1 MDTTR
6 IDWERAE
13 LVCGRL
19 LAVRAR
25 SAYPYNNRAAL
36 PQSFIPVEIT
46 QDPLVHSRFLFGTCH
61 YMRGTIKSDYAV
73 KMLIELFG
81 IVPQLF
87 NPFEASRMEFAT
99 VRGHLHDMIAYQSE
113 QISAS
118 WIENSRRM
126 VRHWKGD
133 PRNIFVGL
141 NNPDA
146 LYLRVTNK
154 VIDGDKPA
162 TEDSPHWGFLGF
174 QKKMASML
182 AYFLMDAGLVPDT
195 VISPPVDFHLLR
207 VMLATG
213 IIKTDLKTDTKLRYE
228 HLTPYGIAVLEK
240 YCRVH
245 MVKMVDL
252 ADALWLLSGV
262 LCSRAPGNKSVGR
275 RKGKEMPKGRPTPA
289 ILDWN
294 NPDTIQQYNRACGS
308 CPIEALCSLSVL
320 SGTYYESGAF
330 TLLPR
335 GRPLQLFSSLP
346 QLMRPKRGAS

>member
-19 LAVRAR
+19 LAVRAQH
-25 SAYPYNNRAAL
+25 AYPYNKKSAL
-36 PQSFIPVEIT
+36 PQSFIPTRIT
-46 QDPLVHSRFLFGTCH
+46 EDPLVHSRFLFGTCH

-73 KMLIELFG
+73 KKLVELHYTT
-81 IVPQLF
+81 PHLF
-87 NPFEASRMEFAT
+87 DPHEASRMEPT
-99 VRGHLHDMIAYQSE
+99 VVRGHLHGMIAYQSE
-113 QISAS
+113 QISFS
-118 WIENSRRM
+118 WIENSRRL
-126 VRHWKGD
+126 VKHWRGD
-133 PRNIFVGL
+133 PRTIFVGL

-162 TEDSPHWGFLGF
+162 TKDSPHWGFLGF

-182 AYFLMDAGLVPDT
+182 AYFLMDAKLVPDS
-195 VISPPVDFHLLR
+195 VVSPPVDFHLLR

-213 IIKTDLKTDTKLRYE
+213 IIKTNLEVDTKLRYE
-228 HLTPYGIAVLEK
+228 HLTPYGISVLEQ

-245 MVKMVDL
+245 AVKMVNL

-262 LCSRAPGNKSVGR
+262 LCARSPGNKSVGR
-275 RKGKEMPKGRPTPA
+275 RKGKDTPKGRPTPA
-289 ILDWN
+289 VLDWN
-294 NPDTIQQYNRACGS
+294 NPDTIQQYNRSCGS
-308 CPIEALCSLSVL
+308 CPVEDLCSLNVL

-330 TLLPR
+330 TLLKR

-346 QLMRPKRGAS
+346 QHMRPRRGAV